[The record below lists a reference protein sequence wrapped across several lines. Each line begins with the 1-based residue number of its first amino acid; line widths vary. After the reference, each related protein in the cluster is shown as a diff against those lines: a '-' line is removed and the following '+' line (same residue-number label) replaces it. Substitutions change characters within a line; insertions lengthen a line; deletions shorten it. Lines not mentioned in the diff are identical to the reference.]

1 MSRSI
6 IHKSRSVTSSLLRG
20 AAAAALA
27 LAAAPAISRGPPPK
41 ASQFLPLKEEA
52 PAKLY
57 VDAPAAEP
65 LARGVAVVPY
75 RLENFRILPVFG
87 AAAKAVS
94 PRVGHLHVT
103 VDNLPWH
110 WADAGNTES
119 IVVAD
124 LSPGPHSLLIELA
137 LPDHKVIAGQ
147 RVHFVVPEAPHGG
160 GYGTAGHR

>member
-1 MSRSI
+1 MLKSI
-6 IHKSRSVTSSLLRG
+6 IRNRRGTTSNLLR
-20 AAAAALA
+20 AAAAVALA
-27 LAAAPAISRGPPPK
+27 LAATPAISHGPAPK
-41 ASQFLPLKEEA
+41 ASQFLPLESEP

-57 VDAPAAEP
+57 VDAPIAEP

-87 AAAKAVS
+87 AAAAAVS

-119 IVVAD
+119 VVVAD
-124 LSPGPHSLLIELA
+124 LSPGAHNLLIELA

-160 GYGTAGHR
+160 GHAAAGHR